1 MQIIISITVFS
12 VVFTS
17 GLFGL
22 RFYEK
27 KKNREQVFRRLRFSK
42 EKRES
47 DTSENSFSRFLAS
60 LGKYAVP
67 ENEGKISDIKRQLSY
82 AGYRGHLVAEQ
93 YYGIL
98 ILSTLSLAA
107 TAVLFLATF
116 GGFEPRGILV
126 ALLLVAAGYYS
137 PRILLSSRIK
147 ERNKKIFRELPD
159 ALDLLILCIGAGL
172 GFEAALF
179 RVSRELKDV
188 APVLS
193 REFSQYFFETR
204 SGVARQEALV
214 NLKERNDSAG
224 LRAVADVVIQSVRF
238 GTDAASALRVHS
250 ESMRTERRQ
259 IAEEKGA
266 KIAVKLTIPLMLLI
280 MPALL
285 IVILGPAALR
295 LMASFL

>member
-1 MQIIISITVFS
+1 MQIIIAITVFG
-12 VVFTS
+12 VVFAS

-22 RFYEK
+22 RSYEK
-27 KKNREQVFRRLRFSK
+27 RKNREQVYNRLRFS
-42 EKRES
+42 REHRGA
-47 DTSENSFSRFLAS
+47 DVSESFFSRLPVS

-82 AGYRGHLVAEQ
+82 AGYRGSSAVEK
-93 YYGIL
+93 YYGSIILTTLGFTAIGIL
-98 ILSTLSLAA
+98 IVVALGW
-107 TAVLFLATF
+107 F
-116 GGFEPRGILV
+116 GGRGILV
-126 ALLLVAAGYYS
+126 VLMLVAVGYYA

-147 ERNKKIFRELPD
+147 ERNKSIFRELPD
-159 ALDLLILCIGAGL
+159 ALDLLILCVGAGL

-179 RVSRELKDV
+179 RVSRELKGV

-193 REFSQYFFETR
+193 KEFSQYFFETR

-238 GTDAASALRVHS
+238 GTDSASALRVHS

-266 KIAVKLTIPLMLLI
+266 KIAVKLTIPLILLI
-280 MPALL
+280 IPALL
-285 IVILGPAALR
+285 VVILGPAALR
-295 LMASFL
+295 LLRYL